1 MTLLPNKHVPTDR
14 TLLGLGA
21 MVLSR
26 LDSPSTLSSLWEVVA
41 DEPEIGSFHNFVL
54 TLDYLYAIGAID
66 YERGLL
72 MKATSLFLRAG
83 Q

>member
-1 MTLLPNKHVPTDR
+1 MTLLPNKHVPTSR
-14 TLLGLGA
+14 TLVGLGA
-21 MVLSR
+21 MLLAR
-26 LDSPSTLSSLWEVVA
+26 LDTASTVSGLWEMVM

-66 YERGLL
+66 YTQGLL
-72 MKATSLFLRAG
+72 KKAT